1 MIATMV
7 LYKRLAAGL
16 ILMAASMSV
25 SGCVSESEGSAS
37 ASLRGI
43 NPNAELDYENAV
55 VHVPRDYVDTN
66 FRDYDYNLIDT
77 ATEGAFIKCVRE
89 EVGVDL
95 KGYTVERDEP
105 VRRIF
110 WRYGPW
116 TKPVA
121 EKFAFVPPMTDGELM
136 ANGYVPRPADY
147 VEPESLYPYEGLSE
161 EDREKMRDACSSDP
175 DVQRFLMDPE
185 RSYGPGE
192 VALNDT
198 WDQADNDPEMKALVE
213 ELDACFQTK
222 GLEANPRVIGDPK
235 GADRNLIDEDQI
247 DMALK
252 TVECKDQIDFT
263 QRVADILAKHQMDVI
278 NEHADELFA
287 HRQELDDLV
296 ADAKQYI
303 AENPDLFVQP
313 DAN

>member
-1 MIATMV
+1 MMETM
-7 LYKRLAAGL
+7 LSQRRLAAGL
-16 ILMAASMSV
+16 ILVAACLGV
-25 SGCVSESEGSAS
+25 SGCVSESEGSVS

-55 VHVPRDYVDTN
+55 VHAPRDYVDTN
-66 FRDYDYNLIDT
+66 FRDYDDLLIDT
-77 ATEGAFIKCVRE
+77 ASNGAFIKCVRE
-89 EVGVDL
+89 KVGVDL
-95 KGYTVERDEP
+95 KSYPIVRDEP
-105 VRRIF
+105 VYHMF

-121 EKFAFVPPMTDGELM
+121 EKFAFVPPTTDGALM
-136 ANGYVPRPADY
+136 ANGLVPRPADY
-147 VEPESLYPYEGLSE
+147 EEPESLNPYEDLSE

-175 DVQRFLMDPE
+175 DVQRFDSMSLQ
-185 RSYGPGE
+185 SASPGTI
-192 VALNDT
+192 ALEDS

-222 GLEANPRVIGDPK
+222 GMEANPRVIGDPK
-235 GADRNLIDEDQI
+235 GADRRLINEEQI

-278 NEHADELFA
+278 NEHAGVIVKTCGSA
-287 HRQELDDLV
+287 CH
-296 ADAKQYI
+296 ATCC
-303 AENPDLFVQP
+303 
-313 DAN
+313 